1 MRKPPLHER
10 TAALAWE
17 DLRTV
22 LAVVRGGSLS
32 AAARALKLQHSTVFR
47 RIEEIERRVGA
58 QLFER
63 ERGQYRANVHAEMLA
78 ETGQAVET
86 AVLDAE
92 RRILGADARLSG
104 VIRIATSEALGSFL
118 LPCLLRDFLAQHPQI
133 EIEVDVDNQS
143 VDLTRR
149 EADLAIRATQDPP
162 EHLVGRRL
170 ATVRYAIY
178 LQRARLEALG
188 GSPSLEQLEWI
199 GTNARV
205 SHLAVA
211 RWFATHLPFA
221 APRLRFDSLMTLLRA
236 ASVGAGAAV
245 LPTFA
250 AAQSPELVRLTD
262 PIPDLVMPVWVLS
275 HPDARGNARVRA
287 LAQHLVEFASPR
299 MEALAAGSACAASPI
314 QCAATKRKQGRT
326 AKHKARSAAPAGMH

>member
-1 MRKPPLHER
+1 MRKTSLQER
-10 TAALAWE
+10 TDALAWE

-47 RIEEIERRVGA
+47 RVEDIERRLGA

-63 ERGQYRANVHAEMLA
+63 ERGQYRANAHAELLA
-78 ETGQAVET
+78 ETGQEIEA
-86 AVLDAE
+86 AVLEAE
-92 RRILGADARLSG
+92 RRVLGADARLSG

-118 LPCLLRDFLAQHPQI
+118 LPCLLQDFLSQHPQI
-133 EIEVDVDNQS
+133 EIEVDVDNQP

-149 EADLAIRATQDPP
+149 EADLAVRATQDPP
-162 EHLVGRRL
+162 EQLLGRQL
-170 ATVRYAIY
+170 ATVHYAVY
-178 LQRARLEALG
+178 LQRSRLNEMG
-188 GSPSLEQLEWI
+188 DSPSLEEMDWI
-199 GTNARV
+199 GLNDRV

-211 RWFATHLPFA
+211 RWSALNLPFA

-236 ASVGAGAAV
+236 ANVGAGAAV

-250 AAQSPELVRLTD
+250 AAQCPDLVRITD
-262 PIPDLVMPVWVLS
+262 PIPDLLMPVWVLS

-287 LAQHLVEFASPR
+287 LVQHLVDLASLR
-299 MEALAAGSACAASPI
+299 LAALEAGSACTAAPI
-314 QCAATKRKQGRT
+314 QCSSQWNRGRPPKRRST
-326 AKHKARSAAPAGMH
+326 AQSSSDTG